1 MLAAPLSRQVQTSL
15 ELEETLTPE
24 ESDAAE
30 EEQKSENLGYR
41 RSMFLAREGEIVAS
55 VLFQSTT

>member
-30 EEQKSENLGYR
+30 EGQESENIGYR
-41 RSMFLAREGEIVAS
+41 RSVFLVREGEIVAS